1 MKLANSTFMNIPL
14 SYRIVSLE
22 IGNSS
27 QSNHPLL
34 IRLKIV
40 LTSFFS
46 RKNADKRKSAFLQSH
61 SFVSVLLFTCILIFS
76 FSTKAQ
82 DKQSVLQTYINF
94 AVANNPE
101 LKAMDLK
108 YQQALEMVP
117 QAKALPDP
125 NFSAGVFIQPIE
137 TRVGAQKAKLS
148 LSQMFPWFGTLGAK
162 EQQASLQAHAQYLNY
177 LDAKG
182 KTEMKV
188 KLSYLDLILMDRKI
202 FFTQKRVEILDLL
215 EKQSLTRFENNQ
227 STLVNVLYVQM
238 LKEELIAKLGLFQDK
253 KQTLQAVFNKILNR
267 DLKSSVELPTDDS
280 FLLQQ
285 IPLETDIS
293 FNEHARVNS
302 WEALKEAGSFG
313 EKVAK
318 LNGLPKFG
326 IGLDYAIVAE
336 RKGVDF
342 ADNGNDAI
350 MPMISV
356 SIPLFRKKYKSAV
369 RINQLKQVQFEQLK
383 IEELNRLALEK
394 QKAIEEY
401 STGSRDLKL
410 YQNLLVK
417 AKQSFEIH
425 TTSYET
431 SSSKYEEV
439 LNMQQKIWIYEQ
451 KQIEAKIKIQ
461 KSFAKIEYLDAVF

>member
-1 MKLANSTFMNIPL
+1 MRYTLI
-14 SYRIVSLE
+14 ISL
-22 IGNSS
+22 
-27 QSNHPLL
+27 
-34 IRLKIV
+34 V
-40 LTSFFS
+40 
-46 RKNADKRKSAFLQSH
+46 
-61 SFVSVLLFTCILIFS
+61 LIFTS
-76 FSTKAQ
+76 ASAQ
-82 DKQSVLQTYINF
+82 NDKDLLQNYINF
-94 AVANNPE
+94 AIANNPE

-125 NFSAGVFIQPIE
+125 NFSAGVFIQAIE

-148 LSQMFPWFGTLGAK
+148 LSQMFPWFGTLSAK
-162 EQQASLQAHAQYLNY
+162 EQQASLQAHAQHLNY
-177 LDAKG
+177 IDAKG

-202 FFTQKRVEILDLL
+202 FFTQKRVEILALL

-227 STLVNVLYVQM
+227 ASMVNVLYVQM

-253 KQTLQAVFNKILNR
+253 KLTLQSAFNKILNR
-267 DLKSSVELPTDDS
+267 DLKTSVELPTDDS

-285 IPLETDIS
+285 VSLDTEIS
-293 FNEHARVNS
+293 FNEHARINS
-302 WEALKEAGSFG
+302 WEAMKEAGSFG
-313 EKVAK
+313 EKAAR
-318 LNGLPKFG
+318 LNGLPKIG
-326 IGLDYAIVAE
+326 IGLDYAIIAK
-336 RKGVDF
+336 RKDMDL

-369 RINQLKQVQFEQLK
+369 KLNQLKQVQFEQLK
-383 IEELNRLALEK
+383 IEELNRLELEK
-394 QKAIEEY
+394 QKAMEEY
-401 STGSRDLKL
+401 STGSRNVKV
-410 YQNLLVK
+410 YQNLLAK
-417 AKQSFEIH
+417 AKQSFEIL

-451 KQIEAKIKIQ
+451 KQIEAQIMLQ
-461 KSFAKIEYLDAVF
+461 KSLAKFKYLDTNQSLEK

>member
-1 MKLANSTFMNIPL
+1 MRYTIIISLVLMFMSASAQN
-14 SYRIVSLE
+14 E
-22 IGNSS
+22 KN
-27 QSNHPLL
+27 LL
-34 IRLKIV
+34 
-40 LTSFFS
+40 
-46 RKNADKRKSAFLQSH
+46 
-61 SFVSVLLFTCILIFS
+61 
-76 FSTKAQ
+76 Q
-82 DKQSVLQTYINF
+82 DYINF
-94 AVANNPE
+94 AIANNPE

-108 YQQALEMVP
+108 YQQALEIVP

-188 KLSYLDLILMDRKI
+188 KLSYLDLVLMDRKI

-227 STLVNVLYVQM
+227 SSMVNVLYVQM

-253 KQTLQAVFNKILNR
+253 KQTLQSLFNKILNR
-267 DLKSSVELPTDDS
+267 NLKTSVEMTRVDS
-280 FLLQQ
+280 FLLQKM
-285 IPLETDIS
+285 PLDTDTS
-293 FNEHARVNS
+293 FNEHARISS
-302 WEALKEAGSFG
+302 WEAMKEAGSYG

-318 LNGLPKFG
+318 LNGLPKIS
-326 IGLDYAIVAE
+326 IGLDYAIIAE
-336 RKGVDF
+336 RKDMDL
-342 ADNGNDAI
+342 ANNGSDAI

-369 RINQLKQVQFEQLK
+369 KLNQLKQVQYEQLK
-383 IEELNRLALEK
+383 IEELNQLELEK
-394 QKAIEEY
+394 QKAMEEF
-401 STGSRDLKL
+401 STGSREHKV
-410 YQNLLVK
+410 YQNLLIK
-417 AKQSFEIH
+417 AKQSFEIL

-439 LNMQQKIWIYEQ
+439 LNMQQKIWIYKQ
-451 KQIEAKIKIQ
+451 KQIEAQVMIQ
-461 KSFAKIEYLDAVF
+461 KSIAKFQYLDADF

>member
-1 MKLANSTFMNIPL
+1 MRYTLILSLLLMFMSARAQNDK
-14 SYRIVSLE
+14 
-22 IGNSS
+22 N
-27 QSNHPLL
+27 LL
-34 IRLKIV
+34 
-40 LTSFFS
+40 
-46 RKNADKRKSAFLQSH
+46 
-61 SFVSVLLFTCILIFS
+61 
-76 FSTKAQ
+76 Q
-82 DKQSVLQTYINF
+82 DYINF
-94 AVANNPE
+94 AIANNPE

-137 TRVGAQKAKLS
+137 TRLGAQKAKLS
-148 LSQMFPWFGTLGAK
+148 LSQMFPWFGTLSAK
-162 EQQASLQAHAQYLNY
+162 EQQASLQAHAQHLNY

-227 STLVNVLYVQM
+227 SSMVNVLYVQM
-238 LKEELIAKLGLFQDK
+238 LKEELLAKLGLFQDK
-253 KQTLQAVFNKILNR
+253 NQTLQAAFNKILNR
-267 DLKSSVELPTDDS
+267 DLKTSVELPKDDS
-280 FLLQQ
+280 FMLQQ
-285 IPLETDIS
+285 IPLDTDIS
-293 FNEHARVNS
+293 FNEHARINS

-313 EKVAK
+313 EKAAK
-318 LNGLPKFG
+318 LNGLPKIG
-326 IGLDYAIVAE
+326 IGLDYAIIAE
-336 RKGVDF
+336 RKDMDL

-369 RINQLKQVQFEQLK
+369 KLNQLKQVQFEQLK
-383 IEELNRLALEK
+383 IEELNRLELEK

-401 STGSRDLKL
+401 SIGSRELKV

-417 AKQSFEIH
+417 AKQSYEIL

-451 KQIEAKIKIQ
+451 KQIEAQIMLQ
-461 KSFAKIEYLDAVF
+461 KSLAKFKYLDTDS

>member
-1 MKLANSTFMNIPL
+1 MRYTLI
-14 SYRIVSLE
+14 ISL
-22 IGNSS
+22 
-27 QSNHPLL
+27 
-34 IRLKIV
+34 V
-40 LTSFFS
+40 
-46 RKNADKRKSAFLQSH
+46 
-61 SFVSVLLFTCILIFS
+61 LIFTS
-76 FSTKAQ
+76 ASAQ
-82 DKQSVLQTYINF
+82 NDKDLLQNYINF
-94 AVANNPE
+94 AIANNPE

-125 NFSAGVFIQPIE
+125 NFSAGVFIQAIE

-148 LSQMFPWFGTLGAK
+148 LSQMFPWFGTLSAR
-162 EQQASLQAHAQYLNY
+162 EQQASLQAHAQHLNY
-177 LDAKG
+177 IDAKG

-202 FFTQKRVEILDLL
+202 FFTQKRVEILALL

-227 STLVNVLYVQM
+227 ASMVNVLYVQM

-253 KQTLQAVFNKILNR
+253 KLTLQSAFNKILNR
-267 DLKSSVELPTDDS
+267 DLKTSVELPTDDS

-285 IPLETDIS
+285 VSLDTEIS
-293 FNEHARVNS
+293 FNEHARINS
-302 WEALKEAGSFG
+302 WEAMKEAGSFG
-313 EKVAK
+313 EKAAR
-318 LNGLPKFG
+318 LNGLPKIG
-326 IGLDYAIVAE
+326 IGLDYAIIAK
-336 RKGVDF
+336 RKDMDL

-369 RINQLKQVQFEQLK
+369 KLNQLKQVQFEQLK
-383 IEELNRLALEK
+383 IEELNRLELEK
-394 QKAIEEY
+394 QKAMEEY
-401 STGSRDLKL
+401 STGSRNVKV
-410 YQNLLVK
+410 YQNLLAK
-417 AKQSFEIH
+417 AKQSFEIL

-451 KQIEAKIKIQ
+451 KQIEAQIMLQ
-461 KSFAKIEYLDAVF
+461 KSLAKFKYLDTNQSLEK